1 MSPKSY
7 QYKFDGFSLL
17 PNEKLLI
24 NGNHILSIS
33 GRAFDVLHLLV
44 QHEGKVILKQ
54 ELLETVWADSFVEEG
69 NLAVAINSLRKAL
82 KNDENRKYI
91 ETFPKRGYRFNAQVE
106 MVLIE
111 NELPEESKQSAF
123 LTDSNHSANSDLSV
137 LSIPG
142 SPLKNIYKSIQSYLV
157 SKRWLFLALT
167 IMILLFAGI
176 MIIFPTI
183 TQGHV
188 IEKGGPN
195 SQKTRIAVL
204 PFVDLKPSGD
214 TKNLAI
220 ILADL
225 TVFELS
231 QTNDFAIINSIPMEK
246 YFQRIPN
253 QEEIKAEVEADFVLS
268 TTFIKN
274 EETIEIN
281 TQLIE
286 VKTGKIVMTGKES
299 LTGNGIAEMKDEFTK
314 KIISK
319 IKLYSN
325 VLSAFLKNKV

>member
-17 PNEKLLI
+17 PNEKLLM
-24 NGNHILSIS
+24 NGDQILPIS
-33 GRAFDVLHLLV
+33 GRAFDTLLLLV
-44 QHEGKVILKQ
+44 QNEGKVILKQ
-54 ELLETVWADSFVEEG
+54 ELLETVWADTFVEEG

-82 KNDENRKYI
+82 KNDENQKYI
-91 ETFPKRGYRFNAQVE
+91 ETFPKRGYRFNAKVE
-106 MVLIE
+106 MVLVK
-111 NELPEESKQSAF
+111 NEFQEESKQSVF
-123 LTDSNHSANSDLSV
+123 LTAANHSVNTDLPV

-142 SPLKNIYKSIQSYLV
+142 SPFKNLYKSVQSYLV
-157 SKRWLFLALT
+157 SKKWLFLALT
-167 IMILLFAGI
+167 IMILLFMGI
-176 MIIFPTI
+176 TAVFPSI

-188 IEKGGPN
+188 IEKGDLE

-220 ILADL
+220 SL
-225 TVFELS
+225 TDSTIFKLS
-231 QTNDFAIINSIPMEK
+231 QTDDFAIISSIPLEK

-268 TTFIKN
+268 STFMKN
-274 EETIEIN
+274 GETIEIN
-281 TQLIE
+281 SQLFE
-286 VKTGKIVMTGKES
+286 VKTGKIVMTSKES
-299 LTGNGIAEMKDEFTK
+299 LTGNGITEIKEKFTK
-314 KIISK
+314 KIMSK

-325 VLSAFLKNKV
+325 VLSAFLNNKE